1 MSLFI
6 RPLASAQAKLLVA
19 ITLSLPLLATSP
31 VQAASSVLIWPID
44 PVLEADQ
51 QASAL
56 WLENR
61 GNEAANLQIR
71 VFAWSQK
78 GFEDQYENQRD
89 VIGSPPVARI
99 EPGQK
104 QLVRLTRTREIPA
117 GQERAFRIIIDEIP
131 SAQTPTAKEG
141 QTAAAIRFQMRY
153 SVPLFAY
160 GQGLWSKDDPTR
172 KRDPKSAGQPQ
183 LTWRK
188 VTVGGA
194 SFVEVSNQGAVHARL
209 TDVSFKQGTQNR
221 ALVDGLL
228 GYVLPG
234 ATMRWPAPVQLPAG
248 QALQVRVNG
257 APELQEL
264 AVTH

>member
-1 MSLFI
+1 MCSPS
-6 RPLASAQAKLLVA
+6 RRWQAVRYG
-19 ITLSLPLLATSP
+19 LLAMVLLGASR

-104 QLVRLTRTREIPA
+104 QLVRLTRTREIPP
-117 GQERAFRIIIDEIP
+117 GQEQAYRIIIDEIP
-131 SAQTPTAKEG
+131 AAKAPNGPESDG
-141 QTAAAIRFQMRY
+141 KTAAAIQ
-153 SVPLFAY
+153 
-160 GQGLWSKDDPTR
+160 
-172 KRDPKSAGQPQ
+172 
-183 LTWRK
+183 
-188 VTVGGA
+188 
-194 SFVEVSNQGAVHARL
+194 
-209 TDVSFKQGTQNR
+209 
-221 ALVDGLL
+221 
-228 GYVLPG
+228 
-234 ATMRWPAPVQLPAG
+234 
-248 QALQVRVNG
+248 
-257 APELQEL
+257 
-264 AVTH
+264 